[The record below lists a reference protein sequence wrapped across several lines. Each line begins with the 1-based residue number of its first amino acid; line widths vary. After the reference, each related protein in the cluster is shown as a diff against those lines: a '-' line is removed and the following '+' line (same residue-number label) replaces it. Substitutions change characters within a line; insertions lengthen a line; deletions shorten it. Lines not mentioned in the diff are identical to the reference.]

1 MGKVVK
7 KVAALCIVLAV
18 ISAYFW
24 TEKEEASGS
33 DREVKAHSTHL
44 AMNAAKPT
52 CSINGCSLTRSH

>member
-33 DREVKAHSTHL
+33 EQEVTHI
-44 AMNAAKPT
+44 AMNAARPS